1 MVVLKQSN
9 SLDVEWKAIKEYDY
23 YYKIYLNDILIGTAG
38 ISVNS
43 DDMLYIYIDEKY
55 RGNNLGKES
64 FDKITQKFREFNIEK
79 IKEAAV
85 LHRARDLPGI
95 VLGTVIEGDR
105 QRDAVL
111 VLVQERRAV
120 QSAGIDEDCLHSSVI
135 FFKYKNIFPN
145 FGSNLNRLQKNHVQD
160 YPEGNADPEHLPD
173 GRGSTEAGGRRQARP
188 VPDCQG

>member
-79 IKEAAV
+79 IK
-85 LHRARDLPGI
+85 L
-95 VLGTVIEGDR
+95 VIDNNNIQMIRILNHYKHKIIISG
-105 QRDAVL
+105 QT
-111 VLVQERRAV
+111 
-120 QSAGIDEDCLHSSVI
+120 
-135 FFKYKNIFPN
+135 FKYYEI
-145 FGSNLNRLQKNHVQD
+145 GL
-160 YPEGNADPEHLPD
+160 
-173 GRGSTEAGGRRQARP
+173 
-188 VPDCQG
+188 